1 MFKIDRRGNWIT
13 NPPFLYLSI
22 MKNKVKQVELTQQ
35 EWQDALRMPTPHK
48 NKKKYSRKGKN
59 KRNWISED

>member
-1 MFKIDRRGNWIT
+1 MFKIDRRGNWIP

-48 NKKKYSRKGKN
+48 NNKKYSRKGKN